1 MFNKAKILA
10 SAAAITLLIGA
21 GSALAATTVVKESTT
36 VDPAGNAVTTRDTT
50 TTSTTAVT
58 TNVVTEAGAVPVGTR
73 TIHFE
78 DFDTNGDHI
87 LSTREIGD
95 VLFKLYDTDGN
106 QVIDNNEFERPAVL
120 TIAPVAKTTVVSY
133 DFDNDGMAD
142 KQVVTQEQFMERT
155 QLSRFD
161 KNGNGLSPR
170 EFTGKAFN
178 QVDVDKSKAIE
189 MKEWQGVY
197 ISSIDAKNRAEAE
210 VNK

>member
-21 GSALAATTVVKESTT
+21 GSALAATTVIKETT
-36 VDPAGNAVTTRDTT
+36 AIDPAGNAVTTTDSTTT
-50 TTSTTAVT
+50 TTSAVT

-120 TIAPVAKTTVVSY
+120 TIAPVAKTTTVSY